1 MTIRDAFCWLL
12 GIVKSKDGSLSLTKL
27 AAACFHFALF
37 CTACWL
43 TYRKGEWVS
52 EMWTLYAMVA
62 VGHAAYDKTAAQVK
76 AITEKKIGAAESV
89 TTTTTTITSGD
100 PPKA

>member
-1 MTIRDAFCWLL
+1 MKWLL
-12 GIVKSKDGSLSLTKL
+12 TLIASKDGSLSLTKL

-37 CTACWL
+37 STACWL
-43 TYRKGEWVS
+43 TYRKAEWIA

-62 VGHAAYDKTAAQVK
+62 VGHAAFDKTAAQVK
-76 AITEKKIGAAESV
+76 AVKDKQIDAGAE
-89 TTTTTTITSGD
+89 

>member
-1 MTIRDAFCWLL
+1 MRWLL
-12 GIVKSKDGSLSLTKL
+12 TLIASKDGSLSLTKL

-43 TYRKGEWVS
+43 TYLKAEWLG

-76 AITEKKIGAAESV
+76 AVKERQLEAGE
-89 TTTTTTITSGD
+89 